1 MDRIQKLTKV
11 LIKSREQIGPMD
23 QFTEDLSSVMDSVEI
38 PTSELNCVNSVA
50 NPVEDTIQE
59 TRHDG
64 ENHVCSVGDQSEIM
78 PEQMAF
84 SKNEPP
90 VLDKPLCGIGK
101 DPPLLTEA
109 SYDDCSDVSCS
120 KSDFGHILNILE
132 EKSDQSSACHSIG
145 TSRDNELGGKNC
157 HSGRHNALE
166 ASDKATE
173 KQDYICR
180 ASPEP
185 KGERRSGSFDKVI
198 SCANQ
203 GEKSLNLE
211 YQCPNFG
218 STEAEDGCPLKTD
231 KEMKDGFIIQNTDC
245 VEKSKNCNG
254 TTTTHISSDCAMDL
268 NVAMRNIE
276 GNEKSTIG
284 AGNIGAQNDCCL
296 TGMGNSCEIK
306 DNFPEY
312 GLKHEVKNTAHYI
325 ESEFDQTHS
334 TGQEVEHSSFEFL
347 QSCFGLSSL
356 DHTKLDQ
363 NAADVSLSGSMTQH
377 SQNCEVNYAQPPVP
391 ARATLGSVPRA
402 QTKEAADDGLQ
413 EPLIRNNSF
422 TSVTQ
427 EPDQQNMKEQILRSL
442 TRTDC
447 IHGPGRKNSASLL
460 SSKKLVRELQ
470 PVVLVK
476 TTKCN
481 AKHENMY
488 VCSACKKRTQD
499 LDELIEHHHLKHCK
513 HEFQY
518 CPTCGAYFSNE
529 TLAAHL
535 CEQIEAKG
543 MRLSYTKLSTSKQ
556 LTEKLNAKYL
566 CKYCQKPFIKMSY
579 HQDHEQRH
587 RTVTQHRCDCCGLYF
602 PHAKK
607 LSAHRRKVRCT
618 PLIIDPIEQGEKCSE
633 MDPKKSAKPNFTFGV
648 DGCQIGFQDCFV
660 KLVDINKKPSPQRI
674 NCPVCAKSFK
684 LRAQLK
690 KHIRSHTGA
699 KPFKCNKCKKVFK
712 YSWNLDKHRKELC
725 SGSISKQH
733 TFEPSTTARCFGR
746 FACPTCPQIFMY
758 SYNRTRH
765 MRQRCLKEYMQMG
778 KGKVGNRYKCPLC
791 NETFSMACNRNR
803 HIKNTCFQQ
812 YKLQKKMNKKKLVKE
827 NVKEEKEEKQVLPT
841 AILPNYKCKVCPAS
855 FAYKSGVYRHMK
867 KHSLLQ
873 SSAAPVGKHDNPAV
887 VKGSDSNDEG
897 PQSQECSIQKS
908 SDMVTSHSFLCK
920 FCDKCFSSSDSLNN
934 HLQLHGGK
942 KPFHCLDCGKNFAR
956 HGHLIAH
963 KNIHKRRIQCSVC
976 KKIVPTIGDL
986 LKHRQTHIKKGM
998 LHCPDCPMQFKF
1010 PVFLL
1015 RHVASHAKK
1024 EALPKP
1030 PLPDDTPSKNS
1041 TDEKVQEF
1049 KSFHCGICTK
1059 EFVDSKSL
1067 SEHCL
1072 IHIPKPSV
1080 SKCPVCKHN
1089 FTSRTA
1095 LIRHIRLHTGEKPFP
1110 CKVCGKPFHRKEP
1123 LRLHQVKCKGLQ
1135 EKPLG
1140 PSATAQT
1147 HEKCEVK
1154 AASKSE
1160 KVPKKFKCSYC
1171 PHIFTMSG
1179 NLKMHEKAHLSS
1191 NLVPCLKCGKYYK
1204 KNKIYGHRKYCNT
1217 KESTSGETV
1226 NREKSGIAHESE
1238 CKVTSLVVANR
1249 TCRISKELGTNTKD
1263 NLKEQCPH
1271 CSKRFQY
1278 RSYLLRHLTSHLEK
1292 KKFAC
1297 KHCGQNYGDQSSCQ
1311 QHEALCDGVLRQHE
1325 AKQLNSSE
1333 KFKSITDGAAS
1344 VKECTVVIGENGEQL
1359 KCNFCTKTF
1368 TKSRYL
1374 RRHILTHTEVK
1385 PYRCK
1390 TCENCF
1396 SRYDHL
1402 KYHQTRCRGKKQH
1415 LEVHIEQITL
1425 DSVGSQAKRQTQSD
1439 VFQCSTCSKRFSAQ
1453 SNLTRHISLLHST
1466 FKPFSCKTCGTGF
1479 TAKESLRRHH
1489 VRVNC
1494 KMSSTESME
1503 PVQMQTKLN
1512 TSVQSCRETSKL
1524 MQRIEGH
1531 YSNKWKFPCE
1541 YCPRRFKNQT
1551 QLKLHTRLHT
1561 GEKPFAC
1568 ASCDER
1574 FIRRDYLKRH
1584 LTKCSG
1590 KREGPKVLCD
1600 RCGGLFTQEALEM
1613 HQNNCIINLKS
1624 TDCHASI
1631 SSPSSASKV
1640 KTFACVNCNNRFLLF
1655 SQLQQHISTK
1665 HRSGELKSGILEY
1678 EHLNNLHI
1686 KEEQVDDNY
1695 AENLPSSSQTYTN
1708 HGLEN
1713 IEGEREKPFE
1723 CEQCSMRFIT
1733 NSGLGMH
1740 MRTHTAIYP
1749 LSCKKCNKGFWSK
1762 NVQQKHMR
1770 KCKGLEVAKKEP
1782 NTKDAVSSEL
1792 ECTSNDKVLVFN
1804 KGSNTTG
1811 TGVLQTKFS
1820 CKDQEKG
1827 NADKGEAVVHKYQC
1841 SECEQSFTDGLM
1853 LISHLEA
1860 HGREDQERR
1869 LGKSHHCH
1877 ICGKTF
1883 DQAGVLQRH
1892 VKTQHQET
1900 VKNTCPECFR
1910 SFRYPSDLD
1919 IHRSCHDPNRP
1930 FVCDICELRFWT
1942 SKSLSTHKRLTHSP
1956 SEPLKTTE
1964 PALKSDMVSPKL
1976 FTCHPCNKIYT
1987 VKTSY
1992 MKHCRVKHKGS
2003 SPTLDVKSTTTE
2015 HQLSNNESDGS
2026 DADDKDVSD
2035 DDSDSAPYFP
2045 CHVCGKTFLTSESLE
2060 DHQRCH
2066 LGEKPYEC
2074 EECGKCF
2081 VQLVNLQ
2088 QHQRSHKSEFQCQMC
2103 GKGFVSLFALR
2114 KHKHTHVRKRPH
2126 RCTKCHLSFTRSSQ
2140 LTEHMITHRDENFP
2154 CDLCHENFSC
2164 KSSRA
2169 EHRKIH
2175 TEAEEELPPLI
2186 PPAKQTSSPPESFSP
2201 SLRTV
2206 RQYRYRCEICQV
2218 RFPDPEQLSEHGCS
2232 PAKERPYSCKDC
2244 NKHFLHGS
2252 HLKKHQLTHQL
2263 SGTRSFQCNSCH
2275 MNFIHRHHFLTHLQT
2290 HGGEESSKSQIDV
2303 VKTSNTDESNQD
2315 KIYKCP
2321 ICPESFSQVLELA
2334 NHLSVHANM
2343 CNVCNKTFSTKQ
2355 QLEKHEQC
2363 HLSAATQYECTECGK
2378 SFLGSD
2384 AFRQHYCVHQKNL
2397 SSSSLST
2404 TDKKRCVRKS
2414 SEILTNNEEEEEVD
2428 VGEDFYNCPTCNKRF
2443 PSNSSLQEHQK
2454 LHEFDRPFKC
2464 LVCGKGFAKKKY
2476 LTQHQ
2481 QIHNERP
2488 YPCDFCSNSFKTEQS
2503 LLSHHKTHDAHHK
2516 YHCSV
2521 CGKSYRTPYD
2531 LSRHEQKHSELQ
2543 TFRDVSG
2550 DHRCDMCYKSF
2561 TLLSQLRQHQE
2572 THVGQVVYEC
2582 TECEKAFAFLH
2593 LLEEHQRTHGT
2604 STDPFQSQSPSD
2616 ILFQSPVIE

>member
-1 MDRIQKLTKV
+1 M
-11 LIKSREQIGPMD
+11 
-23 QFTEDLSSVMDSVEI
+23 MDSVEI

-50 NPVEDTIQE
+50 NSVQDTNNE
-59 TRHDG
+59 TTHDG
-64 ENHVCSVGDQSEIM
+64 ENHVCSVRDQPRCIT

-84 SKNEPP
+84 SKIDPP
-90 VLDKPLCGIGK
+90 VFDKPLYGTAL
-101 DPPLLTEA
+101 DPALLTVTSLED
-109 SYDDCSDVSCS
+109 YSDVSSCS
-120 KSDFGHILNILE
+120 EADFGRILNNLE
-132 EKSDQSSACHSIG
+132 KNPDQSSECQNTGS
-145 TSRDNELGGKNC
+145 SRDENDLEKNC
-157 HSGRHNALE
+157 HAGRHNTCA
-166 ASDKATE
+166 ASDKNTE
-173 KQDYICR
+173 NQDYVCR
-180 ASPEP
+180 ASPETED
-185 KGERRSGSFDKVI
+185 ERRSGSFDNVI
-198 SCANQ
+198 EGDNQ
-203 GEKSLNLE
+203 EERSFLNLE
-211 YQCPNFG
+211 YQC
-218 STEAEDGCPLKTD
+218 SSLTTESENGCPLKT
-231 KEMKDGFIIQNTDC
+231 EEQMKGGFLIRNTDC
-245 VEKSKNCNG
+245 GVAERSKNCKD
-254 TTTTHISSDCAMDL
+254 TTTTQISSVCALDL
-268 NVAMRNIE
+268 NGTKRSIE
-276 GNEKSTIG
+276 GNEKYAIST
-284 AGNIGAQNDCCL
+284 GNTGVQNDCHSKGINN
-296 TGMGNSCEIK
+296 TCEIK
-306 DNFPEY
+306 NNTPEY
-312 GLKHEVKNTAHYI
+312 ELKYDVKNTAHDNEPEYNRTK
-325 ESEFDQTHS
+325 SS
-334 TGQEVEHSSFEFL
+334 QEVEHSSFEFL

-356 DHTKLDQ
+356 DQAKLDQ
-363 NAADVSLSGSMTQH
+363 NAANFSSSGSMIHQ
-377 SQNCEVNYAQPPVP
+377 SQNCEVNQTLPPVLLS
-391 ARATLGSVPRA
+391 ATLECVPRG
-402 QTKEAADDGLQ
+402 QIKEAADDGLQ
-413 EPLIRNNSF
+413 EPPIPSTYSS
-422 TSVTQ
+422 TSVSQ
-427 EPDQQNMKEQILRSL
+427 EPGQQNDSREDQI
-442 TRTDC
+442 TR
-447 IHGPGRKNSASLL
+447 IKKSASLL
-460 SSKKLVRELQ
+460 SSKKLMRKLQ

-476 TTKCN
+476 TTKRN
-481 AKHENMY
+481 VKDGNMY
-488 VCSACKKRTQD
+488 LCSVCQKNTQN
-499 LDELIEHHHLKHCK
+499 LDELIEHHHCK
-513 HEFQY
+513 HSKHTFQY
-518 CPTCGAYFSNE
+518 CLTCGAYFSNGS
-529 TLAAHL
+529 LAAQHL
-535 CEQIEAKG
+535 CEQIGPKDKQ
-543 MRLSYTKLSTSKQ
+543 LSDTILSTTKQ

-566 CKYCQKPFIKMSY
+566 CKYCQKPFVKMSY

-587 RTVTQHRCDCCGLYF
+587 RIVTQHRCDCCGLYF

-607 LSAHRRKVRCT
+607 LIAHKRKVKCT
-618 PLIIDPIEQGEKCSE
+618 PLILEPNEQRKKCSE
-633 MDPKKSAKPNFTFGV
+633 TDTKNPAKPMFTFGV
-648 DGCQIGFQDCFV
+648 DGCQIGLHDCFV
-660 KLVDINKKPSPQRI
+660 KLVDINKKPSPQKI
-674 NCPVCAKSFK
+674 NCPVCGKRFK

-690 KHIRSHTGA
+690 VHLRSHTGA
-699 KPFKCNKCKKVFK
+699 KPFKCNKCKKIFK
-712 YSWNLDKHRKELC
+712 YSWNLDKHKKELC
-725 SGSISKQH
+725 SGNITKQY
-733 TFEPSTTARCFGR
+733 TSEPSITGR
-746 FACPTCPQIFMY
+746 FACPTCPQIFRY

-765 MRQRCLKEYMQMG
+765 MRQRCLKEYMHIG

-791 NETFSMACNRNR
+791 NETFSLASNRNR

-812 YKLQKKMNKKKLVKE
+812 YKLQRKTNKKKLVKE
-827 NVKEEKEEKQVLPT
+827 NIKEEKEEKQVLPT
-841 AILPNYKCKVCPAS
+841 ENLPSYKCKVCPAS
-855 FAYKSGVYRHMK
+855 FAHKSGVYRHMK

-873 SSAAPVGKHDNPAV
+873 CSTVPVGKHDSPTD
-887 VKGSDSNDEG
+887 VKGSDSNNER
-897 PQSQECSIQKS
+897 PQSPECSSQKP
-908 SDMVTSHSFLCK
+908 SDMATSHPFLCS
-920 FCDKCFSSSDSLNN
+920 FCDKCFSSSDSLKD
-934 HLQLHGGK
+934 HLRLHGGK
-942 KPFHCLDCGKNFAR
+942 KPFHCLDCGKNFGR
-956 HGHLIAH
+956 RGHLIAH
-963 KNIHKRRIQCSVC
+963 KNVHKRRIQCSVC

-986 LKHRQTHIKKGM
+986 LKHRQSHIKKGM
-998 LHCPDCPMQFKF
+998 LQCPDCPMQFKF

-1024 EALPKP
+1024 EAMLKSSLPAE
-1030 PLPDDTPSKNS
+1030 TPSKKS
-1041 TDEKVQEF
+1041 TDEKVKEF
-1049 KSFHCGICTK
+1049 KESFHCGICQK
-1059 EFVDSKSL
+1059 SFVDSKTL

-1072 IHIPKPSV
+1072 THLPKPSV

-1110 CKVCGKPFHRKEP
+1110 CKTCGMHFHRKEP
-1123 LRLHQVKCKGLQ
+1123 LQIHQVKCKGLQ
-1135 EKPLG
+1135 EKPL
-1140 PSATAQT
+1140 SSSTTAQT
-1147 HEKCEVK
+1147 QEKCEVK

-1160 KVPKKFKCSYC
+1160 KVPKKFTCSYC

-1179 NLKMHEKAHLSS
+1179 NLKMHEKAHLAN

-1204 KNKIYGHRKYCNT
+1204 KNKIYGHRKRCNA
-1217 KESTSGETV
+1217 KESTSVTFKS
-1226 NREKSGIAHESE
+1226 EKSGNAHKSE
-1238 CKVTSLVVANR
+1238 CKDNNLVVTNR
-1249 TCRISKELGTNTKD
+1249 TCRISKEMGTNIKD
-1263 NLKEQCPH
+1263 SLKEQCPH

-1278 RSYLLRHLTSHLEK
+1278 RSYLLRHLQSHLGK
-1292 KKFAC
+1292 KQFAC
-1297 KHCGQNYGDQSSCQ
+1297 KHCGQKYGNQNSCQ
-1311 QHEALCDGVLRQHE
+1311 QHEVLCDGVLRQHE
-1325 AKQLNSSE
+1325 AKQLNESE
-1333 KFKSITDGAAS
+1333 ETRVMPDSAAS
-1344 VKECTVVIGENGEQL
+1344 LKECTVIIGENGEQL

-1368 TKSRYL
+1368 TKPRYL

-1402 KYHQTRCRGKKQH
+1402 KHHQTRCRGKKQQ
-1415 LEVHIEQITL
+1415 LEVHPEQITL
-1425 DSVGSQAKRQTQSD
+1425 DHVGSQAKRQPQSD
-1439 VFQCSTCSKRFSAQ
+1439 VFECSTCSKKFSTN
-1453 SNLTRHISLLHST
+1453 SNLTRHISMLHST
-1466 FKPFSCKTCGTGF
+1466 FKPFSCKRCGTGF
-1479 TAKESLRRHH
+1479 TSKDSLRRHN

-1494 KMSSTESME
+1494 KMSSAECLE
-1503 PVQMQTKLN
+1503 PVQMPTKSN

-1531 YSNKWKFPCE
+1531 YSNKWKFQCE
-1541 YCPRRFKNQT
+1541 YCPRRFKTQT

-1561 GEKPFAC
+1561 GEKPFGCAC
-1568 ASCDER
+1568 CDER

-1600 RCGGLFTQEALEM
+1600 RCGGLFTQEALEI
-1613 HQNNCIINLKS
+1613 HQNNCIITLKS
-1624 TDCHASI
+1624 TDCPVSVSSI
-1631 SSPSSASKV
+1631 SSPSKV
-1640 KTFACVNCNNRFLLF
+1640 KAFSCVNCNDRFLLF
-1655 SQLQQHISTK
+1655 SQLQQHILTK
-1665 HRSGELKSGILEY
+1665 HRSDGLQQSGILEY
-1678 EHLNNLHI
+1678 EQLSSNLHI
-1686 KEEQVDDNY
+1686 KEEPVDDNY
-1695 AENLPSSSQTYTN
+1695 SENLPNSCQIYDN
-1708 HGLEN
+1708 NGHEN
-1713 IEGEREKPFE
+1713 TDGEREKPFE
-1723 CEQCSMRFIT
+1723 CEQCNLRFIT

-1740 MRTHTAIYP
+1740 MRTHTTIYP
-1749 LSCKKCNKGFWSK
+1749 LSCQKCNKGFWSK

-1770 KCKGLEVAKKEP
+1770 KCKDLEVTKKEP
-1782 NTKDAVSSEL
+1782 NTKDLISSEL
-1792 ECTSNDKVLVFN
+1792 ECTPNDKVLVFN

-1820 CKDQEKG
+1820 CKDQDKG
-1827 NADKGEAVVHKYQC
+1827 SLDKGENAVVHKYQC

-1869 LGKSHHCH
+1869 LGKSHRCH

-1900 VKNTCPECFR
+1900 VKNTCPDCFR

-1930 FVCDICELRFWT
+1930 FVCNTCELRFWT
-1942 SKSLSTHKRLTHSP
+1942 SKSLSTHQRLSHSA
-1956 SEPLKTTE
+1956 SEPLKTIE
-1964 PALKSDMVSPKL
+1964 PTLKTDRVSPKV

-1987 VKTSY
+1987 VKRSY

-2003 SPTLDVKSTTTE
+2003 SKSLDSLKSATTE

-2186 PPAKQTSSPPESFSP
+2186 PPAKQTSSPPASMSP
-2201 SLRTV
+2201 SLSTV
-2206 RQYRYRCEICQV
+2206 QQYRYRCEICQV
-2218 RFPDPEQLSEHGCS
+2218 RFLDPEQLSEHGCN
-2232 PAKERPYSCKDC
+2232 PAKERPYWCKDC

-2275 MNFIHRHHFLTHLQT
+2275 MSFSHRHHFLTHLQT
-2290 HGGEESSKSQIDV
+2290 HGGEESSKSQIDDE
-2303 VKTSNTDESNQD
+2303 VKISNTDDSNQD
-2315 KIYKCP
+2315 KIYRCP

-2363 HLSAATQYECTECGK
+2363 HLSAATQYECTECGR

-2384 AFRQHYCVHQKNL
+2384 AFRQHYCVHQKHL
-2397 SSSSLST
+2397 SCSSLST
-2404 TDKKRCVRKS
+2404 TDKKRCLENS
-2414 SEILTNNEEEEEVD
+2414 SEVLTNNEEEEEVD
-2428 VGEDFYNCPTCNKRF
+2428 VGEDFYNCSTCNKRF
-2443 PSNSSLQEHQK
+2443 PSNISLQEHQK

-2488 YPCDFCSNSFKTEQS
+2488 YQCDLCSNSFKTEQS
-2503 LLSHHKTHDAHHK
+2503 LLSHRKTHDAHRK

-2521 CGKSYRTPYD
+2521 CDKSYRTPYD
-2531 LSRHEQKHSELQ
+2531 LSRHEQKHPELQ
-2543 TFRDVSG
+2543 TFSEVSG

-2561 TLLSQLRQHQE
+2561 SLLSQLRQHQE

-2582 TECEKAFAFLH
+2582 TECDKAFAFPH
-2593 LLEEHQRTHGT
+2593 LLEEHQQTHGT
-2604 STDPFQSQSPSD
+2604 STDSFQSQSPSD
-2616 ILFQSPVIE
+2616 ILFQSPVVE